1 MAEGEVRRG
10 WRFPPERRHVLWDE
24 DRQQRLPPDPI
35 LKEAGIAPGMTVVDV
50 GAGTGYW
57 TLPLST
63 TVGAEGRVIA
73 VDVEPIMVED
83 LRSLVRERGLTN
95 VEVVTSQEAH
105 IPLGDGIADL
115 ALMAFVLHEPPDPAA
130 MLREVFRLLRSGG
143 RLLLLEWQ
151 KWETQFGPPVEHR
164 VSAEEARDLLNTA
177 GFNIQQVEAP
187 NQDYYIYLGTV

>member
-1 MAEGEVRRG
+1 
-10 WRFPPERRHVLWDE
+10 
-24 DRQQRLPPDPI
+24 
-35 LKEAGIAPGMTVVDV
+35 MTVVDV